1 MDILAAVCSGAPP
14 PDRIRRR
21 AAPGDGQGD
30 LFGEAAPEEPVS
42 DRGWEIAGELF
53 ELSVNG
59 YTRFIHGWM
68 SELPIEAELI
78 RFAAGII
85 AQGRRSGGANTMAGR
100 RAADR
105 ALAGWGDQGH
115 ETVLDASRK
124 VAREIDRMRGLLRF
138 APNAQG
144 VYTARCAPD
153 YGILPALAG
162 HFTRRFGP
170 VPWVIIDEKR
180 FLCLSGSP
188 GREPLLLSVS
198 AEAAA
203 SPDPWEAL
211 WRIYHQSIAIA
222 SRANSRLQRQWMP
235 ARYWQYLS
243 EMQPGSPGVSGPP
256 AGARG

>member
-1 MDILAAVCSGAPP
+1 LVILAGVCSGAPL
-14 PDRIRRR
+14 PDRIRRGV
-21 AAPGDGQGD
+21 APGGGQGD
-30 LFGEAAPEEPVS
+30 LFGEAAPEAPCP

-59 YTRFIHGWM
+59 YTHFIHGWM
-68 SELPIEAELI
+68 SELPLEAELV
-78 RFAAGII
+78 RFAARII
-85 AQGRRSGGANTMAGR
+85 AQGRRSGGAQTTAGR

-105 ALAGWGDQGH
+105 ALVGWGEPGH
-115 ETVLDASRK
+115 ETVLAASRK

-153 YGILPALAG
+153 YGILPGLAG

-170 VPWVIIDEKR
+170 DPWAVIDEKR
-180 FLCLSGSP
+180 SLCLSGFP

-198 AEAAA
+198 AEAVA

-211 WRIYHQSIAIA
+211 WRIYHQSIAIE

-235 ARYWQYLS
+235 ARYWRYLS
-243 EMQPGSPGVSGPP
+243 EMRAGGPEP
-256 AGARG
+256 LPTT